1 MLIFFSGALTLF
13 LLPPKN
19 QERNLHC
26 WVNLERSPLNRIPA
40 HYFLC
45 CGLCLLVFSAL
56 WPQSH
61 ALPYNKQVCPPIR
74 LAKAK
79 FPTTLAE
86 AALQEHINTKFKHVV
101 NFCYNVNGS
110 LNCWCV
116 SCILFTQIICIDR
129 SYRIFLIVMW
139 CIYWQTYTTTN
150 HQLYL
155 SNRCIQWSGW
165 LLSRENTMWVVCWGE
180 GYVGWRDEQT
190 VEEARLPRSW
200 NCHETGY

>member
-1 MLIFFSGALTLF
+1 MVLWHMYHVSYVLLMYDVYIHALYIACSVYM
-13 LLPPKN
+13 
-19 QERNLHC
+19 LHC
-26 WVNLERSPLNRIPA
+26 WCDMFVVWPRLTSGTMPNATSKRSWLLPRALKLQRRFPGVGCLMLFVVRRDPLGKENA
-40 HYFLC
+40 
-45 CGLCLLVFSAL
+45 
-56 WPQSH
+56 
-61 ALPYNKQVCPPIR
+61 
-74 LAKAK
+74 
-79 FPTTLAE
+79 
-86 AALQEHINTKFKHVV
+86 
-101 NFCYNVNGS
+101 
-110 LNCWCV
+110 
-116 SCILFTQIICIDR
+116 TQIICIDR